1 MGPAPLALWLYLPLA
16 ALALCGLIGILF
28 ALFFDTSRGRRR
40 CPRCWYDMRGTTGLR
55 CPECG
60 HEARTEQDLLR
71 TRRRLGLAAFSLALV
86 LPLLAFFV
94 IRDGRRVWYALP
106 PKWTT
111 TQSVEANG
119 VVAKAMKRRNPDEL
133 EGRATLTGGDQ
144 LIAVTDHHV
153 ELGLPR
159 WDPSTGTQ
167 LPTIGAGDD
176 FNSDGILE
184 VLLTQYS
191 GGAHCCYTVTVVEMS
206 QPARI
211 VAVIDAGNGMTA
223 EKLPSGE
230 ILLNIPDQSFDYWR
244 APHAGSPFP
253 DVWYRLKNH
262 RLEVAIDKMLA
273 AEPPL
278 DDVSFGP
285 RAAFIR
291 TITTTDPRALNA
303 DLWSPMLDYLYS
315 GREAECWRFFDA
327 CWPDDAPGKE
337 EFKADFLG
345 VLQGSPRWRDFAAAR
360 EAHRNGAL
368 PPAAGFPSSLP

>member
-1 MGPAPLALWLYLPLA
+1 MGPAPFPLWLYLPLA
-16 ALALCGLIGILF
+16 ALAVCGLIGVVY

-40 CPRCWYDMRGTTGLR
+40 CPRCWYDMRGVSGLR

-60 HEARTEQDLLR
+60 HEARAEQDLLR
-71 TRRRLGLAAFSLALV
+71 TRRRFGLAAASLV
-86 LPLLAFFV
+86 LLVPLLAYFV
-94 IRDGRRVWYALP
+94 IRDGRRAWYALP

-111 TQSVEANG
+111 TQTVKVDG
-119 VVAKAMKRRNPDEL
+119 VVAHAMKRRNPDER
-133 EGRATLTGGDQ
+133 EGRATVTGGGPT
-144 LIAVTDHHV
+144 IAVTDHHV

-223 EKLPSGE
+223 EKQPSGD

-253 DVWYRLKNH
+253 DVWYRLKDH

-278 DDVSFGP
+278 DDVTFAP
-285 RAAFIR
+285 RAAYIR
-291 TITTTDPRALNA
+291 TITTTDPKALNA

-327 CWPDDAPGKE
+327 CWPDDAPGKA

-345 VLQGSPRWRDFAAAR
+345 VLEASPRWRDFAAAR
-360 EAHRNGAL
+360 AAHTEGRPIPGAQFAS
-368 PPAAGFPSSLP
+368 PDR

>member
-1 MGPAPLALWLYLPLA
+1 
-16 ALALCGLIGILF
+16 
-28 ALFFDTSRGRRR
+28 
-40 CPRCWYDMRGTTGLR
+40 MRGVSGLR

-60 HEARTEQDLLR
+60 HEARAEQDLLR
-71 TRRRLGLAAFSLALV
+71 TRRRFGLAAASLV
-86 LPLLAFFV
+86 LLVPLLAYFV
-94 IRDGRRVWYALP
+94 IRDGRRAWYALP

-111 TQSVEANG
+111 TQTVKVDG
-119 VVAKAMKRRNPDEL
+119 VVAHAMKRRNPDER
-133 EGRATLTGGDQ
+133 EGRATVTGGGPT
-144 LIAVTDHHV
+144 IAVTDHHV

-223 EKLPSGE
+223 EKQPSGD

-253 DVWYRLKNH
+253 DVWYRLKDH

-278 DDVSFGP
+278 DDVTFAP
-285 RAAFIR
+285 RAAYIR
-291 TITTTDPRALNA
+291 TITTTDPKALNA

-327 CWPDDAPGKE
+327 CWPDDAPGKA

-345 VLQGSPRWRDFAAAR
+345 VLEASPRWRDFAAAR
-360 EAHRNGAL
+360 AAHTEGRPIPGAQFAS
-368 PPAAGFPSSLP
+368 PDR